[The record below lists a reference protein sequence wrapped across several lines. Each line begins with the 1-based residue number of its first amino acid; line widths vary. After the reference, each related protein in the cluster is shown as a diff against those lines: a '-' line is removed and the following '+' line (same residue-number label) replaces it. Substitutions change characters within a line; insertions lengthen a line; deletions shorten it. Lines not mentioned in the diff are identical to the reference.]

1 MLAADSLH
9 TVKLPT
15 FTQPRPDLSSKSSS
29 TPATPA
35 GIASKWLASFASA
48 LSSSDLGASLPT
60 VLHADCWWRDHLAL
74 GWDLRTVRGINS
86 LHDYLS
92 AAQPRLQLRPTALA
106 ESGHFVP
113 STKTPIEGLEWVESM
128 FYWETSIGKGKG
140 MLRLV
145 QDENGAWKAYM
156 LYTAL
161 QELKGFEERIGARRP
176 HGGNNSLAGGVS
188 QGNWLER
195 RQRQLEFL
203 DEEPQVVCV
212 GAGQA
217 GLNLAARLQALGVS
231 CLLIDRNKRV
241 GDNWRSRY
249 RTLVTHDPVQYSHMA
264 YMPFPC
270 TWPLFTPKDKLGD
283 WFEAYATLLEI
294 NVWLS
299 STITTSTYSDTTHTW
314 TITVDRANAAPRTLR
329 PRHIV
334 WCTGHSGEPK
344 IPTFPNQSTFA
355 GTVYHGSQ
363 HVDATRNTD
372 LAALV
377 SKHVVVIGTGNS
389 GHDIAQNYHDAGAA
403 SVTMVQRRGTYVI
416 SAAEGKGLFAM
427 HKGLYDDFGP
437 PTDDA
442 DVYAQSLPMAVQFAL
457 HVPFTKMLREDLEK
471 ENLDGLAK
479 AGFQV
484 DFGHDGSGL
493 FRKYM
498 TRGGGYYIDVGCSK
512 LIAEGKIKVAHSP
525 DGIKGFEKDAL
536 VLADGRRLQADIVV
550 LATGY
555 DNMRTSVEK
564 ALGKEHAERC
574 RDVWDLDQEG
584 ELNAMWRPSG
594 HPGLWFMGGNLALC
608 RIYSKFLALQI
619 KAVEEGLNA

>member
-1 MLAADSLH
+1 MLATDSLH
-9 TVKLPT
+9 TIKLPS
-15 FTQPRPDLSSKSSS
+15 FTKPQPDLSSKSSS
-29 TPATPA
+29 PVNPAE
-35 GIASKWLASFASA
+35 IASKWLTSFASA
-48 LSSSDLGASLPT
+48 LSNSDLNASLPA
-60 VLHADCWWRDHLAL
+60 VLHADCWWRDHLVL
-74 GWDLRTVRGINS
+74 CWDLRTVHGIDS
-86 LHDYLS
+86 LKNYVG
-92 AAQPRLQLRPTALA
+92 AAQPHFQLQPTTLA
-106 ESGHFVP
+106 GSGQFAP
-113 STKTPIEGLEWVESM
+113 SVKTPIEGLEWVESM
-128 FYWETSIGKGKG
+128 FYWETSIGRGKG

-145 QDENGAWKAYM
+145 QDDNGVWKAYM

-161 QELKGFEERIGARRP
+161 QELKGFEEKIGDRRP
-176 HGGNNSLAGGVS
+176 HGGNNSLVGGVGK
-188 QGNWLER
+188 GNWLER
-195 RQRQLEFL
+195 RQRQLDFL

-212 GAGQA
+212 GAGQS

-231 CLLIDRNKRV
+231 CLLVDRNKRV

-294 NVWLS
+294 NVWLQ
-299 STITTSTYSDTTHTW
+299 STIASSSYSDSTHTW
-314 TITVDRANAAPRTLR
+314 TITIKRENGQTRTLH

-334 WCTGHSGEPK
+334 FCTGHSGEPK
-344 IPTFPNQSTFA
+344 IPNFPGQSTFA

-363 HVDATRNTD
+363 HTDATASGTD
-372 LAALV
+372 L
-377 SKHVVVIGTGNS
+377 STKKVVVVGTGNS

-427 HKGLYDDFGP
+427 HTGLYDERGP
-437 PTDDA
+437 PTEDA
-442 DVYAQSLPMAVQFAL
+442 DVFAQSLPMAVQFAL
-457 HVPFTKMLREDLEK
+457 HVPFTTMLRDDLEK
-471 ENLDGLAK
+471 ENLDGLAG
-479 AGFQV
+479 AGFEV

-498 TRGGGYYIDVGCSK
+498 TRGGGYYIDVGCSR
-512 LIAEGKIKVAHSP
+512 LIAEGKIKVARSA
-525 DGIKGFEKDAL
+525 DGIKGFERDAL
-536 VLADGRRLQADIVV
+536 ILADGQRLEADIVV

-564 ALGKEHAERC
+564 ALGKEQAERC
-574 RDVWDLDQEG
+574 KDVWDLDQEG

-594 HPGLWFMGGNLALC
+594 HPGLWYMGGNLALC

-619 KAVEEGLNA
+619 KAVEEGLNV